1 MPHILLELAH
11 AWVQAVKAALFSIS
25 AHHFL
30 SIACFPACMN
40 CCKKRKRVA
49 AREVPWDHL
58 VVTDVRWASPPS
70 SSSGSFYETFWELSR
85 LGVILQEGVDAF
97 DFMSCLARNTQIS
110 LAARQHGFDVIVM
123 YGVNFGVFDQTD
135 GSLDCQHP
143 VSAAQYAQSHR
154 LPAENTPQTKVFHE
168 AVLGQ
173 DPHTTIV
180 NIHAENHQRYF
191 LSASSMAYLRL
202 RYFNPSRLRMQTG
215 AQNRVSHAPLVG
227 TITSNSLYRVSK
239 YMRKTES
246 MEEQFDLCSCLLD
259 TLTAGGHVLILGAGR
274 LEICR
279 ELVQSAGRLQNR
291 VSPPSGA
298 LRRATSLTE
307 PGLRTKSVDGP
318 MVTYWDHCLHDGEVI
333 FKHVMDW
340 TLSSKFGWSST
351 GVRAPQ
357 IAL

>member
-1 MPHILLELAH
+1 
-11 AWVQAVKAALFSIS
+11 
-25 AHHFL
+25 
-30 SIACFPACMN
+30 MN
-40 CCKKRKRVA
+40 CCNKRKRVA
-49 AREVPWDHL
+49 ACEVPWDHL

-70 SSSGSFYETFWELSR
+70 SSSGSFYETFFELSM
-85 LGVILQEGVDAF
+85 LGVILQEDVDAF
-97 DFMSCLARNTQIS
+97 DFMRCLARNTQIS

-123 YGVNFGVFDQTD
+123 YGVNFGVFNQTD
-135 GSLDCQHP
+135 GSLDLQHP
-143 VSAAQYAQSHR
+143 VSVEQYAQRHR
-154 LPAENTPQTKVFHE
+154 LPPHTPQTKVFHE

-173 DPHTTIV
+173 DPYTTIV

-191 LSASSMAYLRL
+191 LSAASMAYLRL
-202 RYFNPSRLRMQTG
+202 RLFNPSRLRMQVG
-215 AQNRVSHAPLVG
+215 AQNRVSNAALVS

-239 YMRKTES
+239 YMRKTEH
-246 MEEQFDLCSCLLD
+246 MEEQFDLCHCLLD

-291 VSPPSGA
+291 VSPPSGG

-340 TLSSKFGWSST
+340 TLSDRFGWSST

-357 IAL
+357 FALE